1 MISLYEII
9 TPSRGNRLTLLHRAA
24 GDGERKKEEET
35 RQEREREMLL
45 LTLQTKLK
53 DMSFLDQ
60 IKKMALCPS
69 GPGVLNPGE
78 TRGAEELRGVKG
90 LLDGPR
96 PSLTQRTSWSML
108 DHMEAIF
115 GHS

>member
-1 MISLYEII
+1 ME
-9 TPSRGNRLTLLHRAA
+9 RGKRG
-24 GDGERKKEEET
+24 GDEAKRERE
-35 RQEREREMLL
+35 REREREMLL

-60 IKKMALCPS
+60 IKKVALCPS

-96 PSLTQRTSWSML
+96 PSLTQRTSWPML
-108 DHMEAIF
+108 DHVEAIF
-115 GHS
+115 GNS

>member
-1 MISLYEII
+1 
-9 TPSRGNRLTLLHRAA
+9 
-24 GDGERKKEEET
+24 
-35 RQEREREMLL
+35 MLL
-45 LTLQTKLK
+45 LTLRTTLK

-60 IKKMALCPS
+60 IKKVVLCPS

-96 PSLTQRTSWSML
+96 PSLTQRTSWPML

-115 GHS
+115 GHF

>member
-1 MISLYEII
+1 
-9 TPSRGNRLTLLHRAA
+9 
-24 GDGERKKEEET
+24 
-35 RQEREREMLL
+35 MLL
-45 LTLQTKLK
+45 LALQTKLK

-60 IKKMALCPS
+60 IKKMALCPA

-96 PSLTQRTSWSML
+96 PSLTQRTPWSML
-108 DHMEAIF
+108 NHMEAIF
-115 GHS
+115 GPS

>member
-1 MISLYEII
+1 
-9 TPSRGNRLTLLHRAA
+9 
-24 GDGERKKEEET
+24 
-35 RQEREREMLL
+35 MLL
-45 LTLQTKLK
+45 LTLRTTLK

-60 IKKMALCPS
+60 IKKAALCPS

-96 PSLTQRTSWSML
+96 PSLTQRTSWPML
-108 DHMEAIF
+108 DHVEAIF
-115 GHS
+115 GHFEKSQNDGPGFVPTTQPVQVRTALPAWSSRKRSWLLRADI